1 MCIQCKMLVWNI
13 LREKLFGL
21 FYYLKS
27 PLDPRQLLRLTCAPA
42 DLEQAKREAEM
53 HAERKQQAWNE
64 AQEAGKGG
72 ASMEGSHLSSLKD
85 KIKDMAVSSSSVF

>member
-1 MCIQCKMLVWNI
+1 
-13 LREKLFGL
+13 
-21 FYYLKS
+21 
-27 PLDPRQLLRLTCAPA
+27 
-42 DLEQAKREAEM
+42 M

-72 ASMEGSHLSSLKD
+72 SSMEGSHLSSLKD